1 MPVSGLLSMFMRMV
15 VERKFIP
22 EFSISKPDNIRTDE
36 LDAISKKGWEDFNEG
51 KTIPLAVVLRD
62 E

>member
-1 MPVSGLLSMFMRMV
+1 MFMRMV